1 MRARPGLSGHFLDFA
16 PRLRFQAEGRADPVE
31 VGCAGHRRHEFEDL
45 GSLARRQDHREF
57 GSALGDAREERA
69 DEAGGSEDE
78 PGVAVGDP
86 SQAHSGHGDVDHP
99 HPDGRSRRNPGGL
112 GGLFRDGRRFARRA
126 PDLRKEF
133 ERLAQAEFFGQRFVV
148 PRGRGDVEEGAG
160 RLGEIRGAN
169 AGELETDPVF
179 AVEMARRPGDGL
191 RLCGGKLLV
200 ENREKPAENGCAG
213 DVEHRAAAAVEV
225 PVVDPAGSPAVH
237 PIGCGAHGLAVG
249 VDEPGAVA
257 LPGQPDADDPR
268 SPHLFGDAAQAGGDR
283 LPQQRHVLL
292 AFAVCAVANGDG
304 FVMGGFDLPVQVEGD
319 GLDGRGSAVD
329 TDDDVVH

>member
-1 MRARPGLSGHFLDFA
+1 MPN
-16 PRLRFQAEGRADPVE
+16 
-31 VGCAGHRRHEFEDL
+31 L
-45 GSLARRQDHREF
+45 G
-57 GSALGDAREERA
+57 
-69 DEAGGSEDE
+69 
-78 PGVAVGDP
+78 
-86 SQAHSGHGDVDHP
+86 
-99 HPDGRSRRNPGGL
+99 
-112 GGLFRDGRRFARRA
+112 
-126 PDLRKEF
+126 KEL
-133 ERLAQAEFFGQRFVV
+133 ERLAQAELLGQRLVV

-169 AGELETDPVF
+169 ARELEADPVF

-191 RLCGGKLLV
+191 RLGGGELLV

-249 VDEPGAVA
+249 VDEPDAVA

-268 SPHLFGDAAQAGGDR
+268 SPHLLGDAAQAGGDR
-283 LPQQRHVLL
+283 PPQQRHVLL
-292 AFAVCAVANGDG
+292 ALAVCAVANRDG

-319 GLDGRGSAVD
+319 GLDGRRPSVD